1 MKTEQLIIRCNEQ
14 LKKDVDAAALKDSI
28 SRTDFIKQ
36 AIIDKLQTDGLLES
50 EQKFLKLFEVGFQ
63 TYYEPYFH
71 KLVQNQRNVLIN
83 VKTIIEQNNIAFKHL
98 DLPTELDEI
107 KPPLYNH
114 PITEIAIEKATKG
127 YWGSIKKE
135 NDLDGRYSN

>member
-1 MKTEQLIIRCNEQ
+1 MKTEQMIIRCNEK
-14 LKKDVDAAALKDSI
+14 LKKDVDAAAKKESI
-28 SRTDFIKQ
+28 NRTDFIKQ
-36 AIIDKLQTDGLLES
+36 AIVDKLQTNGLLES

-71 KLVQNQRNVLIN
+71 RLVQNQRNILIN
-83 VKTIIEQNNIAFKHL
+83 VKTIIEQNNISYKHF

-114 PITEIAIEKATKG
+114 PITEVAIDRATKG
-127 YWGSIKKE
+127 YWKGVKKE
-135 NDLDGRYSN
+135 NDLDVKYSD

>member
-1 MKTEQLIIRCNEQ
+1 MKSEQMIIRCNEQ
-14 LKKDVDAAALKDSI
+14 LKKNVDSAAAKESI

-36 AIIDKLQTDGLLES
+36 AIIDKLQSNGLLES
-50 EQKFLKLFEVGFQ
+50 EQKFLKLFELGFQ

-71 KLVQNQRNVLIN
+71 KLVQNQKNILIN
-83 VKTIIEQNNIAFKHL
+83 VKTIIEQNNISYKHL
-98 DLPTELDEI
+98 NMPNELDEI

-127 YWGSIKKE
+127 Y
-135 NDLDGRYSN
+135 